1 MGEKLKNVGSE
12 PAEAKPDKSRAEI
25 SRRRLLRMSAY
36 AAPLMLTFGMPKPG
50 QACIQSPWGNT
61 WQRPR
66 RRRCW
71 WFWF

>member
-1 MGEKLKNVGSE
+1 MSEKLQNVGSE

-50 QACIQSPWGNT
+50 QACQSPCTNT